1 MANKIYV
8 DSKNKILKENGSFN
22 KSADKVK
29 DPIFQN
35 NPFFDANDIVQVKY
49 EMLRAVEKDQQ
60 PVIQTTKTF
69 GFSRVSYYKTLN
81 DYRDNGMGG
90 ILPKKR
96 GPQKAHKLT
105 PEIMNF
111 INEKTTQNPII
122 SKKELV
128 NILETD
134 KGIKIHKRTLE
145 KTLGGGKKKR

>member
-1 MANKIYV
+1 MPKKTFV
-8 DSKNKILKENGSFN
+8 DSKLKILEENGSFN

-35 NPFFDANDIVQVKY
+35 NPFFDAKDIVQVKY
-49 EMLRAVEKDQQ
+49 EMLRAVKKDQQ
-60 PVIQTTKTF
+60 PVMQIAKTF

-81 DYRDNGMGG
+81 DFRNNGMEG

-105 PEIMNF
+105 SEIMEY
-111 INEKTTQNPII
+111 IYEKTTQNPRIT
-122 SKKELV
+122 KKELV
-128 NILETD
+128 KILETD

-145 KTLGGGKKKR
+145 KNFVGGKKKR